1 MLSTAFHVFLIGG
14 SRVCGMDEFSVAVS
28 VVGRDRKDKETV
40 ELVDDLNVTA
50 EDQHV
55 SYNIRIVV

>member
-1 MLSTAFHVFLIGG
+1 
-14 SRVCGMDEFSVAVS
+14 MDEFSVAVS